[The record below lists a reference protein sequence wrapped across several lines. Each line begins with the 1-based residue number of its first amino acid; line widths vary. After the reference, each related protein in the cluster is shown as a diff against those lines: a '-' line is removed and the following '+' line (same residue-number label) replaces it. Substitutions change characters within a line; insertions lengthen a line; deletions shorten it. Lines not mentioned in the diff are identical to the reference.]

1 MGMGNAADSRRL
13 ENSHY
18 PVGALVM
25 DPLPPGQIAAFAR
38 LTERLGFGTLW
49 VPEDCYFN
57 AGISTAAICLAATS
71 RIPVGI
77 GITSAMVRHPA
88 VLAMELATL
97 AGAFPGRLMPGIG
110 LGTPLILRQLG
121 LEPRSSLQAVRE
133 CLTAVSRLLAGE
145 EVTERGQ
152 YFQLERVRLAHPL
165 PEPVPLYAG
174 AMGPK
179 MLQLSGEIADGCII
193 GVTATPDI
201 VRWSRGQIAAGAA
214 RAGRPFDQPCPVFV
228 LYAVAP
234 DRALARGVM
243 RGTLAFLMS
252 VFPRNPYT
260 ERYGCADE
268 LERIVARGGPE
279 AVAREMP
286 EAWLDDFAVA
296 GAPEECAERIARYLQ
311 AGATSVIL
319 APQPAEQYESILE
332 LTARE
337 VFPRL
342 RETLREGATQS

>member
-1 MGMGNAADSRRL
+1 MGNLGDARWPVVEGR
-13 ENSHY
+13 H

-25 DPLPPGQIAAFAR
+25 DPLPPDQIASFAR
-38 LTERLGFGTLW
+38 LTEKLGFGALW

-57 AGISTAAICLAATS
+57 SGIATAAICLGATA

-77 GITSAMVRHPA
+77 GITPAMVRHPA

-110 LGTPLILRQLG
+110 LGTPMILRQLG
-121 LEPRSSLQAVRE
+121 LEPRSSLQAMRE
-133 CLTAVSRLLAGE
+133 CLLAVRRLLAGDE
-145 EVTERGQ
+145 LTERGQ
-152 YFQLERVRLAHPL
+152 YFQFDRVRLVHPVPTL
-165 PEPVPLYAG
+165 PLYAG

-179 MLQLSGEIADGCII
+179 MLQLSGEIADGSII
-193 GVTATPDI
+193 GVTATPEI
-201 VRWSRGQIAAGAA
+201 VRWSRGQIAAGAE
-214 RAGRPFDQPCPVFV
+214 RAGRPLDHACPVFV
-228 LYAVAP
+228 LYAVSP

-243 RGTLAFLMS
+243 RATLAFLMS

-268 LERIVARGGPE
+268 LERLVARGGPE
-279 AVAREMP
+279 AVGREMP
-286 EAWLDDFAVA
+286 EAWLDDFTVA
-296 GAPEECAERIARYLQ
+296 GAPDECAERIARYLH

-319 APQPAEQYESILE
+319 APQPADQYAATLE

-337 VFPRL
+337 VLPRL
-342 RETLREGATQS
+342 GDLWRQGATQS